1 MIFVNLANKEFHL
14 QGKNLSY
21 IFNVMQNGQLGQ
33 LYFGKKIKHRDCF
46 KHFFF
51 KPEVGVGIIAHYEE
65 DPGFSLEYFK
75 QEYPSYGTTDFRK
88 PAFEIESENGSRITN
103 FIYKSHRIY
112 KGKEKLEGLPST
124 YCINNDEADTLEIV
138 LEDEIIK
145 CRLYLVY
152 TVFNDRDI
160 ITRNA
165 RFENYGTEKIKINR
179 AMSLSLDLPDY
190 NYEMLH
196 FSGAWA
202 RERFVKTRK
211 LEVGC
216 QYIDSTRGASSAHQ
230 NPFIILKR
238 PETNEDMGEA
248 MGFALVYSGN
258 FLAHIEV
265 DHFDATRVTLG
276 INPFDFSWG
285 LEKGESFQTPEAI
298 ISYSCEGLNSLS
310 GNFHSIF
317 KERLMRGEWKEK
329 ERPVLVNNW
338 EATYFD
344 FNEEK
349 ILNMV
354 RKAKK
359 LGFELFVLDDGW
371 YGKRN
376 DDKTSLGD
384 WYPNLDKLPNGIKG
398 LGEKIVKEGMKFGLW
413 FEPEMI
419 SRDSNLYSKHPDWVL
434 GVKNRK
440 LSLGRNQYILD
451 LSREEVQNYIIDIL
465 SERFSEAPIS
475 YVKWDMNRNMT
486 EITYRDLPH
495 KYILGL
501 YKILETLT
509 SKFPHILFEG
519 CAAGGGRFD
528 AGILHY
534 MPQIWTSDDT
544 DAIERIKIQHGT
556 SMGYPSL
563 AMGAHVSDI
572 PNHQTARNTNF
583 DIRNYVAY
591 FGAFGYELNLLNFTE
606 EMDRKIMEHIK
617 FYKENRKLLQ
627 FGDFHRI
634 DSPFNGN
641 TASWII
647 VNKDKTEA
655 IAVYFQ
661 ILAEPNPGYNKKIVL
676 KGLDPDK
683 KYLVNNNLEAY
694 GDELMNVGIVFPQPE
709 RYFSKDS
716 ETQDF
721 QSRIFKIKEIKE

>member
-1 MIFVNLANKEFHL
+1 MNIVFEKENNRFFLNTKNTTYIMEIVKNEFLAHI
-14 QGKNLSY
+14 Y
-21 IFNVMQNGQLGQ
+21 W
-33 LYFGKKIKHRDCF
+33 GKKIKNYFGSNKIMYRDR
-46 KHFFF
+46 
-51 KPEVGVGIIAHYEE
+51 
-65 DPGFSLEYFK
+65 GFSPNIFK
-75 QEYPSYGTTDFRK
+75 EDRTFSLDTLPQEYPQYGNGDFRPCAYHITDKNNNTYSDLRYKSYEILEEKPKLQGLPNSYGEKIETLVLTLLDQFIGLEVKLYYSIFYESDVIVRRTTFKSLNDDIILNKMLSANVDFR
-88 PAFEIESENGSRITN
+88 
-103 FIYKSHRIY
+103 
-112 KGKEKLEGLPST
+112 
-124 YCINNDEADTLEIV
+124 NNDFDLIS
-138 LEDEIIK
+138 
-145 CRLYLVY
+145 LYGAHN
-152 TVFNDRDI
+152 NDRNIDRRPL
-160 ITRNA
+160 TS
-165 RFENYGTEKIKINR
+165 GTYVIE
-179 AMSLSLDLPDY
+179 
-190 NYEMLH
+190 
-196 FSGAWA
+196 
-202 RERFVKTRK
+202 
-211 LEVGC
+211 
-216 QYIDSTRGASSAHQ
+216 STRGASSMHQ
-230 NPFIILKR
+230 SPFLILIDK
-238 PETNEDMGEA
+238 EGNENQGDTYA
-248 MGFALVYSGN
+248 MQFIYSGS
-258 FLAHIEV
+258 FHSAVHI
-265 DHFDATRVTLG
+265 DQYKNIRMQMGLQ
-276 INPFDFSWG
+276 PFDNNWI
-285 LEKGESFQTPEAI
+285 LEKGKTFHTPEVVLT
-298 ISYSCEGLNSLS
+298 YSDSGLTGLS
-310 GNFHSIF
+310 NQLHYFVRNHIL
-317 KERLMRGEWKEK
+317 RRIWKNK
-329 ERPVLVNNW
+329 VRPILINNW

-349 ILNMV
+349 LLCLAEE
-354 RKAKK
+354 AKNV
-359 LGFELFVLDDGW
+359 GIELFVLDDGW
-371 YGKRN
+371 FKKRN
-376 DDKTSLGD
+376 SDTSSLGD
-384 WYPNLDKLPNGIKG
+384 WEVDLDKLPKGIDSLADKIHSMG
-398 LGEKIVKEGMKFGLW
+398 LKFGLW

-556 SMGYPSL
+556 SMGYPTL

-606 EMDRKIMEHIK
+606 EMDRKVMEHIK

-655 IAVYFQ
+655 IAVHFQ